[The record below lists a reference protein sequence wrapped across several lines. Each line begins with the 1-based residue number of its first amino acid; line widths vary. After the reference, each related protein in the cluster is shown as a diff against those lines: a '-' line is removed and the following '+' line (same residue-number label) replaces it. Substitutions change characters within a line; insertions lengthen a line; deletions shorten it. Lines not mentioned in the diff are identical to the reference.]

1 MLLKGSCHCQAVK
14 FELESKTPY
23 PFLRCYCSIC
33 RKTNGGGGYS
43 INIMGLAKTLKVTGK
58 KNIAIYRAILGKGKN
73 GKAIISSG
81 ERRFCKKCGSYLW
94 ISDKHWPAL
103 IHPFASAIDSSLPKP
118 PEIVNIMLNY
128 AANWVEKPKSK
139 KQKNFSEYND
149 ESIAQWHKRHR
160 LYVL

>member
-1 MLLKGSCHCQAVK
+1 MLLKGSCHCQSVK

-58 KNIAIYRAILGKGKN
+58 KNIAIYCATLGKTKN
-73 GKAIISSG
+73 GKPIVSSG
-81 ERRFCKKCGSYLW
+81 ERRFCKKCGSCLW
-94 ISDKHWPAL
+94 ISDKHWPGL

-118 PEIVNIMLNY
+118 PETVNIMLHY
-128 AANWVEKPKSK
+128 AVNWVEKPKGK
-139 KQKNFSEYND
+139 KQKNFLEYND
-149 ESIAQWHKRHR
+149 ESIAQWHKHHK
-160 LYVL
+160 L